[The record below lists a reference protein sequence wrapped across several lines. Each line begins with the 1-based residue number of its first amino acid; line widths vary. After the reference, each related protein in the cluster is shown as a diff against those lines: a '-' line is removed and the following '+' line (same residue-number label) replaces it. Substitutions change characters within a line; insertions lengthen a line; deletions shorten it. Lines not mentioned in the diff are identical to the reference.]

1 CASSLVTQERRA
13 SRDLQHAF
21 HPELRMSRNGAEV
34 RVGARL
40 RERDLQRRL
49 LPRGN
54 HRRLLAVD
62 LEVVRELALVDDR
75 ERDGPLPHGLARE
88 DELELLRRDGH
99 RRSGR
104 AGGPDV
110 REDERRDDEERRSE
124 DEPRARHRIHSFPA
138 EPIPCPTN
146 RTRPS
151 ASYSSSPSSSAA
163 RSRSGRRSNVTA
175 TFPIRL

>member
-1 CASSLVTQERRA
+1 ECETCCSLSGYPCASSLVTQERRA

-62 LEVVRELALVDDR
+62 LEVVRELALVDDS
-75 ERDGPLPHGLARE
+75 ERDDPLRHGLARE
-88 DELELLRRDGH
+88 DELE
-99 RRSGR
+99 
-104 AGGPDV
+104 
-110 REDERRDDEERRSE
+110 
-124 DEPRARHRIHSFPA
+124 
-138 EPIPCPTN
+138 
-146 RTRPS
+146 
-151 ASYSSSPSSSAA
+151 
-163 RSRSGRRSNVTA
+163 
-175 TFPIRL
+175 